1 MTAREFIKHIKRGIP
16 KELRIDTSLVE
27 DELKIADIARRVKNF
42 EVRRLDF
49 EATVEE
55 TRSLLGEEGSQSLP
69 FIVSDIIKKN
79 FRE

>member
-55 TRSLLGEEGSQSLP
+55 T
-69 FIVSDIIKKN
+69 
-79 FRE
+79 